1 MTQLRYAGF
10 LAAAAVAFGGLA
22 YAQDKD
28 AGGQSSATPPS
39 ATQVMAT
46 QDGSGNPAA
55 VSDDDG
61 KWSDKDGNPTYKI
74 APDGKVDYYTYVGF
88 VRYSANCLQCHGPD
102 GLGSTYAPS
111 LVDSLHTLSYGDVLA
126 TVAGGKKNISAAQE
140 LVMPALGENKNVMCY
155 IDAIYI
161 YLRARSDGALG
172 RGRPAEHAPKPES
185 FTTSEDTCM
194 G

>member
-1 MTQLRYAGF
+1 MTPLRYAG
-10 LAAAAVAFGGLA
+10 LLGAAALAFAGFA
-22 YAQDKD
+22 YAQDQPT
-28 AGGQSSATPPS
+28 GGQPAGQAAT
-39 ATQVMAT
+39 TQPAV

-61 KWSDKDGNPTYKI
+61 KWSDKDGNPTFKI
-74 APDGKVDYYTYVGF
+74 APDGKVDWYTYIGF
-88 VRYSANCLQCHGPD
+88 VQYSANCLQCHGPD

-111 LVDSLHTLSYGDVLA
+111 LVDALHTLSYGDFLA
-126 TVAGGKKNISAAQE
+126 TVAGGKKNVSAAQE

-161 YLRARSDGALG
+161 YLRARSDGAVG
-172 RGRPAEHAPKPES
+172 RGRPATHAPKPKS
-185 FTTSEDTCM
+185 YGTAEDSCF